1 MNFLLF
7 TEIMEEFMKYFFY
20 LLIVSFFTFLNSY
33 NFLVGENIKD
43 ILQKRDA
50 LETTKSQQKIQ
61 MFLSPPI
68 NELAT
73 ELKKIDYSLPENW
86 YVFGDKNPINHYIP
100 NDLKNLELV
109 DKRVSVFYVHPSI
122 YWGFEDWNASIES
135 SSSLIV
141 KDLLL
146 VNQASVFSA
155 CCEVFAPRYRSANL
169 YAFGDKTG
177 KGSHAI
183 YLAFQDVE
191 NAFMEFLRINKGKPF
206 IIAGHSQGTNL
217 STLLIK
223 KYQKKPEFDS
233 MVAAYLIGYVV
244 TNNQFD
250 TIKSCTSQSQTN
262 CYVGWNTTLE
272 NTIPMIDSV
281 DDLLCVNP
289 LSGSQNEEQ
298 VALSEALGS
307 MTFEDY
313 ATADIKDEED
323 RQLIYLDEGKVGCSK
338 GNLFVRETSLKQ
350 FPSRFFNMHSY
361 DYGLFYGNIMRSTL
375 DKVASFT
382 Q

>member
-1 MNFLLF
+1 
-7 TEIMEEFMKYFFY
+7 MEEFMKYLFFS
-20 LLIVSFFTFLNSY
+20 LIVSFFTFLNSY
-33 NFLVGENIKD
+33 NVLVGDNIKD
-43 ILQKRDA
+43 ILKERDAGELTKGQKR
-50 LETTKSQQKIQ
+50 IQ
-61 MFLSPPI
+61 MFFSPPI
-68 NELAT
+68 NELGK

-86 YVFGDKNPINHYIP
+86 YVFGNKNAINHYIP
-100 NDLKNLELV
+100 NDLKYLELQ
-109 DKRVSVFYVHPSI
+109 DKRVSVFYVHPAI
-122 YWGFEDWNASIES
+122 YWGFEDWNTPIES

-146 VNQASVFSA
+146 VNQASIFSA

-177 KGSHAI
+177 KGSDAI

-191 NAFMEFLRINKGKPF
+191 NAFIEFLKINKGKPF
-206 IIAGHSQGTNL
+206 IIAGHSQGTYL

-233 MVAAYLIGYVV
+233 MVAAYLIGFVV
-244 TNNQFD
+244 TKNEFE
-250 TIKSCTSQSQTN
+250 TIESCTSRDQTN

-272 NTIPMIDSV
+272 NTPPMIDSV
-281 DDLLCVNP
+281 NDLLCVNP
-289 LSGSQNEEQ
+289 LSGSQNEKQ
-298 VALSEALGS
+298 VALSGALGS

-323 RQLIYLDEGKVGCSK
+323 RQLIYLDEGKVGCSN

-361 DYGLFYGNIMRSTL
+361 DYGLFYGNVMRSTL